1 MFFTGEHTKIIWK
14 EIFMSN
20 DRNQELGQPVCEEM
34 DRAGCSA
41 IGYQDVNV
49 CIPVTIKPF
58 GEVGNAKTKC
68 LGNAVVSA
76 GCDMCPGKPGNVCKF
91 TISQTLRVE
100 VPVIFGARA
109 EAGEASVDCGCADRI
124 GDCSMYETVPTIV

>member
-1 MFFTGEHTKIIWK
+1 
-14 EIFMSN
+14 MSN
-20 DRNQELGQPVCEEM
+20 ELNLEAGQAMCEEM
-34 DRAGCSA
+34 DSTGCSA

-58 GEVGNAKTKC
+58 GEVGNARTRC
-68 LGNAVVSA
+68 MGNAVISE
-76 GCDMCPGKPGNVCKF
+76 GCDKCAGKPGNVCKF

-109 EAGEASVDCGCADRI
+109 EAGEASVDCGCADRTD
-124 GDCSMYETVPTIV
+124 GYDMYDAVSAIE